1 MSVEMLDWQEALGRV
16 LGKRALY
23 VKLLG
28 KFMESERETAA
39 KVAECLARGDN
50 EGARN
55 LVHSTKGSAANLG
68 AKALASAALEL
79 EMNIRAGADTT
90 QSLQHFS
97 NCMTDTLLVM
107 QGFVTQ

>member
-1 MSVEMLDWQEALGRV
+1 MLDWQEALGRV
-16 LGKRALY
+16 LGKRELY

-28 KFMESERETAA
+28 KFMDSERDTSA
-39 KVAECLARGDN
+39 KVAECLAKGDA

-68 AKALASAALEL
+68 AKALAAAALEL
-79 EMNIRAGADTT
+79 EMNIRAGADTS

-97 NCMTDTLLVM
+97 TCMTDTLLVM
-107 QGFVTQ
+107 QAFVAQ